1 MPLARNSLDDT
12 LSVPLIPSK
21 SSMQNRKIN
30 RVKKGRRNKTG
41 HVIYKDKTLSCK
53 TDRSVSN
60 CNCFATHISSVDILW
75 IEVSP
80 LTSSGPRMTSILF
93 NRAKLLS
100 WIWNIFF
107 INTMLTKNTNIKHLT
122 RVSHRRILTLTTSSH
137 LIDFQ
142 QSVFLRRCISI
153 CHQLT

>member
-1 MPLARNSLDDT
+1 
-12 LSVPLIPSK
+12 
-21 SSMQNRKIN
+21 
-30 RVKKGRRNKTG
+30 
-41 HVIYKDKTLSCK
+41 
-53 TDRSVSN
+53 
-60 CNCFATHISSVDILW
+60 
-75 IEVSP
+75 